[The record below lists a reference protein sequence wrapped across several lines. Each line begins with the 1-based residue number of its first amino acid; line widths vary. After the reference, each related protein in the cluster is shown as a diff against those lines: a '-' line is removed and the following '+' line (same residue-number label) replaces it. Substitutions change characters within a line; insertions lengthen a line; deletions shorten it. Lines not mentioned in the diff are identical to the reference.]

1 MVNEAEKIITLA
13 KECVALSK
21 EERPELA
28 WLKGIYK
35 RFQDN
40 CGIWEKQAADCLTY
54 EKMYSCAPARP
65 SDTLKIRYWRTGRH
79 VPVSRDQCLML
90 GKALEMNRE
99 EMEFLIKSYYDKND
113 QSFEGRE
120 DYPVYQKRKE
130 LLEDMVMEYL
140 KKIHPGRRRQMRIA
154 KRSLENN
161 VRHLYYM
168 EAMKYV
174 NIRPQQ
180 IDLYMDSHITS
191 INYGS
196 ELNRS
201 LRLEGE
207 IPRKTM
213 LRHFFIF
220 GMPYVSKE
228 LMDERLEAFG
238 YLPLREDHTMT
249 DGGRLDWLVI
259 RLLELYEDICR
270 GQEPE
275 KCSEWFQ
282 DACRMLD
289 GYFEEEGQTNLR
301 FMYFKALKE

>member
-1 MVNEAEKIITLA
+1 MLVEAEKIITMA
-13 KECVALSK
+13 RECAALGK
-21 EERPELA
+21 EERPELT
-28 WLKGIYK
+28 WLKEIYK
-35 RFQDN
+35 RFQEN
-40 CGIWEKQAADCLTY
+40 CGIREKQAADSLIY
-54 EKMYSCAPARP
+54 EKMYSCVPAKP

-79 VPVSRDQCLML
+79 VPVSREQCVMF
-90 GKALEMNRE
+90 GKALDMNGE
-99 EMEFLIKSYYDKND
+99 EMEFLIKSYYDRND

-120 DYPVYQKRKE
+120 DHPVYQKRKE
-130 LLEDMVMEYL
+130 LLENLVMEYL
-140 KKIHPGRRRQMRIA
+140 KKVHPGRRIQMKIS

-174 NIRPQQ
+174 NIHPQQ
-180 IDLYMDSHITS
+180 INLSMDSHITS

-220 GMPYVSKE
+220 GMPYVSRE
-228 LMDERLEAFG
+228 LMDERLEDFG
-238 YLPLREDHTMT
+238 YLPLHEEHTMT
-249 DGGRLDWLVI
+249 DGGRLDWLII
-259 RLLELYEDICR
+259 RLLELYEETCK
-270 GQEPE
+270 GMEPE
-275 KCSEWFQ
+275 KCTEWFQ
-282 DACRMLD
+282 DACRILD
-289 GYFEEEGQTNLR
+289 GFFEEAGETNLR